1 MQAHAL
7 EEEEEEEEEGLIKD
21 LKRPAS
27 SLSAP

>member
-7 EEEEEEEEEGLIKD
+7 EEEEEEEGLIKD